1 MIRTPGMWEAAEKRM
16 AGISPPAPQASGRG
30 SKGTAHDNLEGL
42 IEAGAFAA
50 LEHELAARVDADTD
64 KLREAIRTGEDTKA
78 LRTVQRIR
86 RSGGGPALLQPLV
99 DAWGAPVP
107 EPVGKRRR

>member
-64 KLREAIRTGEDTKA
+64 KRREAI
-78 LRTVQRIR
+78 RTVQRIR

>member
-16 AGISPPAPQASGRG
+16 AGISPPA
-30 SKGTAHDNLEGL
+30 
-42 IEAGAFAA
+42 
-50 LEHELAARVDADTD
+50 
-64 KLREAIRTGEDTKA
+64 

-86 RSGGGPALLQPLV
+86 RSGGGPALLQPPV